1 MPTPLTATDVRT
13 VEIRLPVATETRLR
27 EKAHVAGLPLE
38 IYLEE
43 LAESDAKRTGEE
55 DPLAAAIRRLTSRTP
70 AQIEADRERILQASP
85 PPRPLPLGKT
95 LADVVVGTWPGDET
109 DEEIFEMLEKLS

>member
-13 VEIRLPVATETRLR
+13 FEIRLPLATETRLR
-27 EKAHVAGLPLE
+27 EKAHDAGLPLE
-38 IYLEE
+38 MYLEE
-43 LAESDAKRTGEE
+43 LAESDANRTGEE

-70 AQIEADRERILQASP
+70 EQVLADREEILRSSP
-85 PPRPLPLGKT
+85 PPRPLPPGKT

>member
-1 MPTPLTATDVRT
+1 MPTPLTSTDVRT
-13 VEIRLPVATETRLR
+13 VEIRLPLATETRLR
-27 EKAHVAGLPLE
+27 EKANEAGLPLE

-43 LAESDAKRTGEE
+43 LAESDANRNGDE

-70 AQIEADRERILQASP
+70 AQIEADREEILRTSKLG
-85 PPRPLPLGKT
+85 RPLPPGKT
-95 LADVVVGTWPGDET
+95 LFDVVEGTWPGDET